1 MCHMKSEEL
10 NTRKIISIYSAPEFN
25 VTSRACVCACVRAC
39 VCVCVCGRRTRN
51 FAMVLHRI
59 CSQTGKSFTIS
70 LGEHFFN

>member
-25 VTSRACVCACVRAC
+25 VTPRACVCACVRAC
-39 VCVCVCGRRTRN
+39 VSGRISRN

-70 LGEHFFN
+70 LGEHFF